1 MRLGLLGDFNRA
13 NALAVAGVWHALGW
27 SVAAIAATLTTLEP
41 VPGRLQMVGAVEDRD
56 RPLVVVDYAHTPA
69 ALTNVLRALRP
80 VAAARGG
87 RLWCVF
93 GAGGDRDRGKRPE
106 MSRAAA
112 ADADRV
118 VLTSD
123 NPRGEDPQRILID
136 LRDGLDREPHF
147 IEVDRRRAID
157 RAVGEA
163 DGADVILLAGKGHED
178 YQEIAGQRRPFSD
191 LAVARA
197 AHERRSAAARGPA

>member
-1 MRLGLLGDFNRA
+1 M
-13 NALAVAGVWHALGW
+13 W
-27 SVAAIAATLTTLEP
+27 SRP